1 MIKCLILLAENGKQM
16 RNSSLSYRNAHNDVI
31 RMSLM
36 LFILFLVF
44 FRIVNYLLLPPKAKL
59 NTKKATTTS
68 HNITTHEPRAVKR
81 NLLSQVSGTNTTQK
95 QQRRILSL
103 KSARNAH
110 KKVKSKSTCSLFYFA
125 FFISIGNGR
134 IDNLNIHNCRNNYKC

>member
-1 MIKCLILLAENGKQM
+1 MKTAYFHGKQIWD
-16 RNSSLSYRNAHNDVI
+16 SSLSYRNSHNDVI

-68 HNITTHEPRAVKR
+68 HNNTRTKGGEEESIEPGFRHKHNTKAAKKNFEPEKCKKR
-81 NLLSQVSGTNTTQK
+81 S
-95 QQRRILSL
+95 
-103 KSARNAH
+103 
-110 KKVKSKSTCSLFYFA
+110 
-125 FFISIGNGR
+125 
-134 IDNLNIHNCRNNYKC
+134 

>member
-16 RNSSLSYRNAHNDVI
+16 RDSSLSYRNAHNDVI

-68 HNITTHEPRAVKR
+68 HNITTQEPRAVKR
-81 NLLSQVSGTNTTQK
+81 NLLSQVSGKKTQH
-95 QQRRILSL
+95 
-103 KSARNAH
+103 KS
-110 KKVKSKSTCSLFYFA
+110 STEKF
-125 FFISIGNGR
+125 
-134 IDNLNIHNCRNNYKC
+134 